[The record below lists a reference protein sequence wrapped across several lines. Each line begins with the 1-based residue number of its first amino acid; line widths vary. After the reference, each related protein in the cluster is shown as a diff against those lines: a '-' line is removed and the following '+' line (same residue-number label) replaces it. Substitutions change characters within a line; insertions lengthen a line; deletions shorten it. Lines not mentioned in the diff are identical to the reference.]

1 MAFRQ
6 NSINSPFKIENGFVF
21 QSILR
26 MYYLTILRK
35 LEGTTLKYRAKEAKT
50 ATISDYNRKI

>member
-1 MAFRQ
+1 
-6 NSINSPFKIENGFVF
+6 
-21 QSILR
+21 